1 MLQFSDDSL
10 GTKRSSV
17 GCRTSP
23 EADLRL
29 RVEPE
34 IDLNRIWILNIN
46 MYLWKKSMDIH
57 VRKYHIIWAFSIFW
71 NDVQEMRKNPIC
83 RPVFNLY
90 QNSISKHA
98 MSYRNTCMKWNRYR
112 SIVRFSWIRRVNHDS
127 VPFRLLWGHAM
138 IRHRKWKISKN
149 LILEVITKI
158 CVHVERGR
166 WSFCLSITPSPP
178 F

>member
-1 MLQFSDDSL
+1 
-10 GTKRSSV
+10 
-17 GCRTSP
+17 
-23 EADLRL
+23 
-29 RVEPE
+29 
-34 IDLNRIWILNIN
+34 

-57 VRKYHIIWAFSIFW
+57 VREYHIIWAFSTFW
-71 NDVQEMRKNPIC
+71 NDIQEMRKNPIC

-112 SIVRFSWIRRVNHDS
+112 SIVWFSWIRRVNHDS

-166 WSFCLSITPSPP
+166 GSFCLSLTPPP
-178 F
+178 HFIFFLNV